1 MTISARSRHSSPR
14 GCHHRYTLTRI
25 FAARRLPPSQMSI
38 NERDPVPAST
48 TTSVNRQRLSAPR
61 WPVWWPLALGA
72 AVTIPLTLYWWSLVA
87 AGSVAFDWRIF
98 VQAGER
104 FRAHSPDLYEVSGL
118 YSFRHSPVMAL
129 VMPAVAWIGVIGIR
143 LVTLASALAMPT
155 WPMRLLTIAS
165 WPFAMDAQHGAL
177 ITPIVLAAA
186 WALKGSRTASV
197 AFIILTLL
205 SPRPLMLPIAA
216 YLLWQQPWL
225 RIPSVALFVAHAAA
239 VLATGYAGDWLA
251 MLSSQGTDPIAGPY
265 NLSPTRFLG
274 ALWLPIGV
282 ALAVFL
288 TWRGRVGWAGLAIS
302 PYVLPHYLLLL
313 LLEIAPRAVRRE
325 PSRQSSAS

>member
-1 MTISARSRHSSPR
+1 MRWSKGSLRANAVP
-14 GCHHRYTLTRI
+14 LWLP
-25 FAARRLPPSQMSI
+25 FAAGVALMS
-38 NERDPVPAST
+38 
-48 TTSVNRQRLSAPR
+48 
-61 WPVWWPLALGA
+61 PLA
-72 AVTIPLTLYWWSLVA
+72 VYWRSLVA

-104 FRAHSPDLYEVSGL
+104 FWAHSPNLYEVNDL

-129 VMPAVAWIGVIGIR
+129 LMPAVAWIGVIGVR
-143 LVTLASALAMPT
+143 LVTLASAVAMPT
-155 WPMRLLTIAS
+155 WPMRLLAFAS

-197 AFIILTLL
+197 AFIVLTLL

-216 YLLWQQPWL
+216 YLLWQQSWL
-225 RIPSVALFVAHAAA
+225 RIPSVALFVVHAAA

-251 MLSSQGTDPIAGPY
+251 MLFSSGTDPIAGPY
-265 NLSPTRFLG
+265 NLSPTRFFG
-274 ALWLPIGV
+274 AVWLPIGV
-282 ALAVFL
+282 TLAVFL
-288 TWRGRVGWAGLAIS
+288 TWRGRVGLAGLAMS

-313 LLEIAPRAVRRE
+313 LLEIAPRAIRRE
-325 PSRQSSAS
+325 PSRQSSAL